1 MSTSTF
7 PSEKARAADFRHQV
21 TQSFEVDAQNLAT
34 ETDRIDQLVSI
45 QSFALKFIKD
55 AARQSPEY
63 QEGLNLLWH
72 MFCITAQNLHQE
84 DSFQDSLVSLLL
96 WTKEYDS
103 LYRQLHPNEV
113 ADGSWEWYGFARELQ
128 SSWEHLSTERNVS
141 KMSNLAMFSAKC
153 FALGV
158 SDDIERTATWVM
170 RNALETEEGT
180 DGLVYLP
187 SAAILVQNCAFKLF
201 SLPLMRLQGT
211 RSPEE
216 NGPAT
221 TGISAQKAG
230 IHNVRFS
237 QSRWLYWRRRFQEI
251 GRHHD
256 PTVASQAKKGFMA
269 MISCGRLLDLFVLGE
284 LRFEKH
290 LQQAMWEELK
300 RSGKESVGGGDIDIN
315 LDWVDVDAESEPQQ
329 D

>member
-1 MSTSTF
+1 MSASTS

-21 TQSFEVDAQNLAT
+21 TQSFEAQNLAT
-34 ETDRIDQLVSI
+34 ETDKIDQLVSI

-55 AARQSPEY
+55 AARQASEY
-63 QEGLNLLWH
+63 EEGLNCLWH
-72 MFCITAQNLHQE
+72 MFCITAQNLQPE

-113 ADGSWEWYGFARELQ
+113 ADGSWAGYGFVKELQ
-128 SSWEHLSTERNVS
+128 SSWEHLSTERNVA
-141 KMSNLAMFSAKC
+141 KMCNLAMFSAKC
-153 FALGV
+153 FAIGV
-158 SDDIERTATWVM
+158 SDEIERTATWVM
-170 RNALETEEGT
+170 RNALETEEDM

-187 SAAILVQNCAFKLF
+187 SAAIMVQNCAFKLF
-201 SLPLMRLQGT
+201 SLRLMRLQGT
-211 RSPEE
+211 HSPEE
-216 NGPAT
+216 DRPA
-221 TGISAQKAG
+221 SAQKAG
-230 IHNVRFS
+230 IHEVRFS

-256 PTVASQAKKGFMA
+256 PIVAAQAKKGFMA
-269 MISCGRLLDLFVLGE
+269 MISCGRLLDLSVLGE

-300 RSGKESVGGGDIDIN
+300 RSGKDSVDGDEININ
-315 LDWVDVDAESEPQQ
+315 LDWVDVDAEYEPQQ

>member
-1 MSTSTF
+1 MSTSTS

-21 TQSFEVDAQNLAT
+21 TQSFEADAQNLAT
-34 ETDRIDQLVSI
+34 ETDKIDQLVSI
-45 QSFALKFIKD
+45 QSFALKFIMD

-103 LYRQLHPNEV
+103 FYRKLHPNEV
-113 ADGSWEWYGFARELQ
+113 ADGSWEGYGFAMELQ
-128 SSWEHLSTERNVS
+128 SSWEHLSTERKVS
-141 KMSNLAMFSAKC
+141 KMRNLAMFSAKC

-158 SDDIERTATWVM
+158 SDNIERTAAWVM
-170 RNALETEEGT
+170 RNALETEEDT
-180 DGLVYLP
+180 DGLIYLP
-187 SAAILVQNCAFKLF
+187 SATISVQNCAFKLF
-201 SLPLMRLQGT
+201 PLPLMRLQGT

-221 TGISAQKAG
+221 TDISAQKAD
-230 IHNVRFS
+230 IHDVRFS

-256 PTVASQAKKGFMA
+256 LTVASQAKKGFMA
-269 MISCGRLLDLFVLGE
+269 MISCGRLLDLSVLGE

-300 RSGKESVGGGDIDIN
+300 RSRK
-315 LDWVDVDAESEPQQ
+315 
-329 D
+329 